1 MTELSSTKA
10 LKTMNQIMRG
20 VAQVVEKNRFTV
32 MRITSHS
39 AAMAD
44 RSDNIS
50 SPWLALLAVG
60 LALATL
66 APVAVVASQFV

>member
-1 MTELSSTKA
+1 
-10 LKTMNQIMRG
+10 MNRIMRG
-20 VAQVVEKNRFTV
+20 ITQVVEKNRFTV
-32 MRITSHS
+32 MRIASHS

-44 RSDNIS
+44 PSNNIS

-66 APVAVVASQFV
+66 APVAVVAGQFI

>member
-1 MTELSSTKA
+1 MQNVMAMLNRCGSR
-10 LKTMNQIMRG
+10 I
-20 VAQVVEKNRFTV
+20 VQVIEKNRFTV

-39 AAMAD
+39 AVMD
-44 RSDNIS
+44 RRDNLS

-66 APVAVVASQFV
+66 APVAIVASQFV

>member
-1 MTELSSTKA
+1 MEPFRSNGIKA
-10 LKTMNQIMRG
+10 MNQIMRG
-20 VAQVVEKNRFTV
+20 IAQVVEKNRFTV
-32 MRITSHS
+32 MRIASHS

-44 RSDNIS
+44 RSNNIS

-66 APVAVVASQFV
+66 APMAVVAGQFI

>member
-1 MTELSSTKA
+1 
-10 LKTMNQIMRG
+10 MNRIMRG
-20 VAQVVEKNRFTV
+20 IAQVVEKNRFTV
-32 MRITSHS
+32 VRIASQS
-39 AAMAD
+39 VAVAN
-44 RSDNIS
+44 RSDNVS

>member
-1 MTELSSTKA
+1 
-10 LKTMNQIMRG
+10 MREI
-20 VAQVVEKNRFTV
+20 AQVVEKNRFTV

-39 AAMAD
+39 VAMANP
-44 RSDNIS
+44 RTNLS

-66 APVAVVASQFV
+66 APVAVVAGQFI

>member
-1 MTELSSTKA
+1 MEPFTGDGIKA
-10 LKTMNQIMRG
+10 MNQLMREL
-20 VAQVVEKNRFTV
+20 AQVVEKNRFTV

-39 AAMAD
+39 LAMGNH
-44 RSDNIS
+44 RSNVS

-66 APVAVVASQFV
+66 APVAVVASRLI